1 MKSSKLVGIHQ
12 PNFLPW
18 IGYFNKIIMSDVFI
32 LLDDV
37 QYPKT
42 GGVWTNRNLILGH
55 GESKWATIPIYR
67 RFSGT
72 KNINEIRFAQDTN
85 WKESYLKQIR
95 THYLKSRYFPQIYD
109 YLFESFKYETQFLS
123 DLNIHLI
130 KSILQLL
137 EISDQTLITS
147 SSLVKNGKSNQLLC
161 SLIKSVEGDSY
172 LCGSGSTD
180 YLDTEIF
187 KLNHIEIV
195 YQNFKVIEY
204 PQVENEKFIA
214 GLSIVDALMNCGLN
228 KTKQLVYGINNV

>member
-1 MKSSKLVGIHQ
+1 
-12 PNFLPW
+12 
-18 IGYFNKIIMSDVFI
+18 MSDVFI

-42 GGVWTNRNLILGH
+42 GGVWTNRNLILGN

-67 RFSGT
+67 GFSGT
-72 KNINEIRFAQDTN
+72 KNINEIRFAQNTN
-85 WKESYLKQIR
+85 WKESYLEQIR
-95 THYLKSRYFPQIYD
+95 TCYLKSRYFSQIYD
-109 YLFESFKYETQFLS
+109 YLLESFKYETEFLS

-130 KSILQLL
+130 KSILRLL

-147 SSLVKNGKSNQLLC
+147 SSLVKNGKSNHLLC

-172 LCGSGSTD
+172 LCGAGSSD

-187 KLNHIEIV
+187 KFNLIDIV
-195 YQNFKVIEY
+195 YQNYTAIEY
-204 PQVENEKFIA
+204 PQVENKKFVA

-228 KTKQLVYGINNV
+228 KTKQLVYGVNNV